1 MACCENTYNLGC
13 FDSCAVVTLPIL
25 FPSDGQYTLFFNG
38 TNNIKYKVVGV
49 SGEPFIVDATL
60 LNSDSTY
67 TFYVVNNSGV
77 RVVFDI
83 DGVDYD
89 CFKIKIE
96 TYFNIDATDEITPSV
111 PCTLMCQETYDPTGV
126 GADAFNYNNLRVKAA
141 VDETTIQGDGSS
153 GNPFKVIGGSGGGGS
168 GAVDSVNGKTGV
180 IVLDADDIAESSTNH
195 WLTSLLKSAY
205 DNVVTWIS
213 ANGIYLVNHLSNFSN
228 PHNVTKAQVGLSNV
242 DNTSDV
248 DKPVSTAQSAADA
261 VVLSTSESYTDAAIT
276 ALKDGVA
283 PAGNT
288 LQKLYNLVTASLIE
302 ETVANISARNAL
314 NAISGQHVFVL
325 DDGDGQWALY
335 KATTA
340 GVGATYVKLSDP
352 DLLNAVLTAAQIKA
366 SYESNPDTNSFT
378 NALLSKLNGIAAG
391 ATANATDAQ
400 LRDRSTHTG
409 TQLASTISNFNSSA
423 LSATASAYQPI
434 DATLT
439 ALAGL
444 LTGANKIPYST
455 GTDTFSQ
462 LDLDTDG
469 TLNANSDIKIAT
481 QKAVKT
487 YIDNSGIVDADFTL
501 INTFRS
507 LYNY

>member
-96 TYFNIDATDEITPSV
+96 TYFNIDATEDITPTQ
-111 PCTLMCQETYDPTGV
+111 PCTLMCQETYDPMHESK
-126 GADAFNYNNLRVKAA
+126 DIFDYNNLRVKAVA
-141 VDETTIQGDGSS
+141 DGTTITGDGTA
-153 GNPFKVIGGSGGGGS
+153 GNPFVAVDGGGI
-168 GAVDSVNGKTGV
+168 DSVQAG
-180 IVLDADDIAESSTNH
+180 TNIII
-195 WLTSLLKSAY
+195 
-205 DNVVTWIS
+205 DNS
-213 ANGIYLVNHLSNFSN
+213 DPSN
-228 PHNVTKAQVGLSNV
+228 P
-242 DNTSDV
+242 
-248 DKPVSTAQSAADA
+248 
-261 VVLSTSESYTDAAIT
+261 I
-276 ALKDGVA
+276 
-283 PAGNT
+283 
-288 LQKLYNLVTASLIE
+288 I
-302 ETVANISARNAL
+302 
-314 NAISGQHVFVL
+314 
-325 DDGDGQWALY
+325 
-335 KATTA
+335 
-340 GVGATYVKLSDP
+340 
-352 DLLNAVLTAAQIKA
+352 
-366 SYESNPDTNSFT
+366 
-378 NALLSKLNGIAAG
+378 
-391 ATANATDAQ
+391 NAT
-400 LRDRSTHTG
+400 L
-409 TQLASTISNFNSSA
+409 
-423 LSATASAYQPI
+423 SAYQPI

-487 YIDNSGIVDADFTL
+487 YMDNSGIVDADFTL